1 MRKDRIIEGT
11 ISEVAFPNKSYV
23 EEGDDK
29 IALKGGILGQR
40 VELKKTGRKKGKI
53 LGILEK
59 SPLEDGEF
67 CPHLQECGGCTYQ
80 SMTYESE
87 SKYKKMLMEKLFS
100 EELGIEKIE
109 YIPSPF
115 YQAYRNKM
123 EYTFSDEYK
132 DGPLSL
138 GMHKRNRFYEVV
150 NTKYCNIV
158 HEDFNIIMDFTRRYF
173 DGKLKPYHKIR
184 HTGNLRHLMLRR
196 NLEGEVLV
204 NLVTTWEEADYKE
217 YFSKLQ
223 HLPIEGK
230 IVGIIHT
237 LNDSPSDA
245 IVPEKT
251 EIIYGRDYLTEKISG
266 LEFKISLYSFF
277 QTNTHSAKRLYQL
290 AQDMIEDIAELNLLD
305 LYSGTG
311 TITQIV
317 GQRAKSA
324 LGIEIVEEAV
334 NAARENAKINGISN
348 VEFICGDVFE
358 ETKNLE
364 YKPDIVIIDPP
375 REGINPRA
383 IDKIIEFAVE
393 KYLYIS
399 CNPITLVRDLKIF
412 REKGYEIKELK
423 ILDQFPRTYH
433 VECIV
438 LMSRI

>member
-1 MRKDRIIEGT
+1 
-11 ISEVAFPNKSYV
+11 
-23 EEGDDK
+23 
-29 IALKGGILGQR
+29 
-40 VELKKTGRKKGKI
+40 
-53 LGILEK
+53 
-59 SPLEDGEF
+59 
-67 CPHLQECGGCTYQ
+67 
-80 SMTYESE
+80 
-87 SKYKKMLMEKLFS
+87 
-100 EELGIEKIE
+100 
-109 YIPSPF
+109 
-115 YQAYRNKM
+115 M

-158 HEDFNIIMDFTRRYF
+158 HEDFNTIMDFTRRYF

-290 AQDMIEDIAELNLLD
+290 TQDMIEDIAELNLLD

-334 NAARENAKINGISN
+334 NAARENAKINEISN

-433 VECIV
+433 VETVALLSKLNTEHHLDIEIGEDELSEIDFSKEATYGEIKKYV
-438 LMSRI
+438 LDKYGLKVSSLYIAQVKRKHGLIERENYNTSKNKNQRVPNCPEEKEKAIEDALEYFGMI

>member
-334 NAARENAKINGISN
+334 NAARENAKINEISN

-433 VECIV
+433 VEAIT
-438 LMSRI
+438 LMSRV